1 MSKKQMGFT
10 LIEIV
15 MVLVLLGILSAVA
28 VPKYFD
34 LQEQALQNAAKAT
47 VAEFQARLNA
57 RFASFLLQGDECSN
71 AKTYAL
77 KGGKASLATDDPLKK
92 ELKDD
97 DFGSWTIESVGA
109 ESDGKS
115 LVTVKYDGKKYPDTS
130 KVSSDEQE
138 KFKVTLP
145 QCYKSTAGVSGS

>member
-47 VAEFQARLNA
+47 AAEFQSRLNA
-57 RFASFLLQGDECSN
+57 RFASALLQQASCNN
-71 AKTYAL
+71 AKTVAVSGTTATPAVTGITGMSDAL
-77 KGGKASLATDDPLKK
+77 AS
-92 ELKDD
+92 D
-97 DFGSWTIESVGA
+97 DFGQWTVALGTEA
-109 ESDGKS
+109 DGKAPLS
-115 LVTVKYDGKKYPDTS
+115 VTYDGVTYPKNTAS
-130 KVSSDEQE
+130 AAE
-138 KFKVTLP
+138 KAKFDIMMPLC
-145 QCYKSTAGVSGS
+145 Q